1 VTTAAHYAYLHGFA
15 SGPLSRKGQE
25 LARRLAPRGVELALP
40 DLNRPSFSELTVEG
54 ALAAVDALD
63 ETVRAGSP
71 ASVWRFVG
79 SSFGGYVAALW
90 AARHPERVDRLLLLC
105 PGFDLARRWPELL
118 GAGALE
124 TWRRE
129 GSFPFEDGS
138 GKVVPV
144 HWDFFESMERQPA
157 FPGVPCPTRIVHGLR
172 DEVVPI
178 EASREYAASRS
189 HVTLVEVD
197 DDHALTASIDR
208 VEREVVEFLVGS
220 VRT

>member
-25 LARRLAPRGVELALP
+25 LARRLALRGVDLALP

-54 ALAAVDALD
+54 ALAAVDDL
-63 ETVRAGSP
+63 VRSGPSGTA
-71 ASVWRFVG
+71 WRFIG

-90 AARHPERVDRLLLLC
+90 AARNPERVDRLLLLC

-124 TWRRE
+124 RWRRE
-129 GSFPFEDGS
+129 GAFPFEDGA
-138 GKVVPV
+138 GALVPV
-144 HWDFFESMERQPA
+144 HWGFFESMKRQPA
-157 FPGVPCPTRIVHGLR
+157 FPEVPCPTRIVHGRR

-178 EASREYAASRS
+178 EGSREYAASRR

-197 DDHALTASIDR
+197 DDHALAGSIDR
-208 VEREVVEFLVGS
+208 VEREVVEFLL
-220 VRT
+220 